1 MEKFRLYLQLMRV
14 DKPIGFYLLMWPVL
28 WAFLISSQG
37 SPNLFYLMIFL
48 IGIIMTRSAGCV
60 INDYFDQDFDN
71 RVQRTKDRVMA
82 NKKVSNHEALVIFAI
97 LISLCFL
104 LLVML
109 DFKILF
115 YAVFSFILIVTYP
128 LMKRFFKIPQLI
140 LGIAFG
146 SSIPMGPQNPFPR
159 LQRTYLINR

>member
-97 LISLCFL
+97 SLS
-104 LLVML
+104 
-109 DFKILF
+109 K
-115 YAVFSFILIVTYP
+115 YTPSGHFSLY
-128 LMKRFFKIPQLI
+128 L
-140 LGIAFG
+140 
-146 SSIPMGPQNPFPR
+146 SSSKS
-159 LQRTYLINR
+159 